1 MQAESPALTR
11 SVRLVHNRITMAL
24 LWNPESWSQ
33 RLAELEAQ
41 SGELKEAPLRRDVRS
56 LGMLLGVVLRE
67 QAGNELFAQVEALRQ
82 GTIRRRDAE
91 ARGQADE
98 AARHAAAALEMVH
111 ALPVERALLLSRA
124 FAFYFEL
131 INLAETNH
139 RKRRRVALQLSGQ
152 AGRQRGSLEGTLSEM
167 RRVGI
172 GAEEALDWLRRV
184 LVIPVFTAHPTE
196 AARRTVMFKRR
207 RIGEFLEKLDRI
219 PIPVQELAR
228 LEQLVLAE
236 ITSLWQTDEV
246 RSQRPTVYDEIKM
259 GLDYY
264 EVSIFETLPGL
275 YREISEALKAA
286 YGLEIEVHELP
297 VVLRFGSWIGGD
309 RDGNPFVTPEVTRAA
324 IQLART
330 HLLRYYRRQLDR
342 IIDLLTTSAQQRPVS
357 QALLERLHAYMAQVR
372 SPETQIFGAQF
383 EFEYY
388 RRFVLCLK
396 ARVQRTMEQTGHGRE
411 GLPAMAH
418 GAAELPDKLAAAL
431 PAYAS
436 VAEFLD
442 DLETLRASLA
452 ANQGLRIARTL
463 IDPLI
468 LEVRTFGLHLHT
480 LDIRQHARVHE
491 AALKEAISDTAAA
504 SLPAGLSTQTSSA
517 LETFRAIAEM
527 KAGCSPEAIR
537 QYVISGATN
546 VEDVLAVVRLARLGG
561 VKVEGA
567 GCLPEAGCDP
577 GLPPQRQGPV
587 AGDPGLP
594 PQRQG
599 PVAGD
604 PGFPPQRQGPVAGD
618 PGLPPQRQGPVA
630 GDPGLMPVPLFE
642 SIEDLRNAPNVCRE
656 LWARPDYRK
665 LLASWGNWQEV
676 MLGYSDSNK
685 DGGMLTSTW
694 EIFRAHRDLH
704 VAAREAGIRLRLF
717 HGRGGTVGR
726 GGGPTHR
733 AIFAQ
738 PIDSFDGQLRI
749 TEQGEVL
756 NFKYADEVLA
766 ERNLELMIAASL
778 DALARP
784 NARDP
789 EGHFTGV
796 LRREWEAALD
806 ELSNL
811 SFGFYRKHI
820 LDDPGVV
827 TYFEQ
832 STPVGE
838 LENAKIGSR
847 PARRNASL
855 RLADLRAIPWVFGW
869 TQSRLLVPAWFGVGY
884 AIERYLAE
892 SGAGS
897 GAGLALLQTMA
908 REFPLFIDLLRN
920 VEMALGKADLG
931 TARLYSSLVGDA
943 ALRERVYDLFEAE
956 FHRTVRAVLAITR
969 QTELL
974 ESNRMLAHSIRL
986 RNPYVDPMHLIQ
998 VDMLRRKRA
1007 GEDTPEVNRAIAATI
1022 SGISAG
1028 LRNTG

>member
-1 MQAESPALTR
+1 
-11 SVRLVHNRITMAL
+11 MAL

-41 SGELKEAPLRRDVRS
+41 TGDLKEAPLRRDVRS
-56 LGMLLGVVLRE
+56 LGTLLGEVLRE
-67 QAGNELFAQVEALRQ
+67 QAGKELFEQVEALRQ
-82 GTIRRRDAE
+82 GTIRRRDADLRGREEE
-91 ARGQADE
+91 AG
-98 AARHAAAALEMVH
+98 RHAGAAMQLVH
-111 ALPVERALLLSRA
+111 SLPVDRAILLTRA
-124 FAFYFEL
+124 FGFYFEL

-139 RKRRRVALQLSGQ
+139 RKRRRVALRLSGQ

-172 GAEEALDWLRRV
+172 NAREALDWLRRV
-184 LVIPVFTAHPTE
+184 LIIPVFTAHPTE

-207 RIGEFLEKLDRI
+207 RIGELLEALDRI
-219 PIPVQELAR
+219 PVPAQDMAR
-228 LEQLVLAE
+228 LEELVLAE
-236 ITSLWQTDEV
+236 ITALWQTDEV
-246 RSQRPTVYDEIKM
+246 RSRRPTVFDEVKM

-264 EVSIFETLPGL
+264 DVSIFETLPEL
-275 YREISEALKAA
+275 YREIASAFRTA
-286 YGLEIEVHELP
+286 YDLEIDPLDLP
-297 VVLRFGSWIGGD
+297 MVLRFGSWIGGD
-309 RDGNPFVTPEVTRAA
+309 RDGNPFVTPEVTRGAL
-324 IQLART
+324 QLARA
-330 HLLRYYRRQLDR
+330 HLLVYYLRRLDQ
-342 IIDLLTTSAQQRPVS
+342 IIDLLTSSAQQRPVS
-357 QALLERLHAYMAQVR
+357 AALTEKLNAYVAQVHT
-372 SPETQIFGAQF
+372 PEAQVFGAQY

-388 RRFVLCLK
+388 RRFVICLK
-396 ARVQRTMEQTGHGRE
+396 ARIQRALDRTSEM
-411 GLPAMAH
+411 
-418 GAAELPDKLAAAL
+418 LASSGGAL
-431 PAYAS
+431 PVAPYTLGRGQDQLKQVLTAYDSAQ
-436 VAEFLD
+436 EFLD
-442 DLETLRASLA
+442 DLDTLRASLA
-452 ANQGLRIARTL
+452 ENNGIRIARTL

-468 LEVRTFGLHLHT
+468 LQVRTFGMHLHT
-480 LDIRQHARVHE
+480 LDIRQHARVH
-491 AALKEAISDTAAA
+491 AAVLQEAISDTMAPVLA
-504 SLPAGLSTQTSSA
+504 SGLSAQTASA
-517 LETFRAIAEM
+517 LETFRVVAEF
-527 KAGCSPEAIR
+527 KSGGSPEAIH
-537 QYVISGATN
+537 QYVISGAAS
-546 VEDVLAVVRLARLGG
+546 VDDVLAVVRLARLGG
-561 VKVEGA
+561 VTVEGGGEDA
-567 GCLPEAGCDP
+567 G
-577 GLPPQRQGPV
+577 R
-587 AGDPGLP
+587 
-594 PQRQG
+594 
-599 PVAGD
+599 
-604 PGFPPQRQGPVAGD
+604 
-618 PGLPPQRQGPVA
+618 
-630 GDPGLMPVPLFE
+630 DPGLMPVPLFE
-642 SIEDLRNAPNVCRE
+642 SIEDLRNAAAICRE
-656 LWARPDYRK
+656 LWSRADYRR

-704 VAAREAGIRLRLF
+704 VVAHEAGIRLRIF

-796 LRREWEAALD
+796 LKPEWEAALD
-806 ELSNL
+806 ALSDF
-811 SFGFYRKHI
+811 SYAFYREHI
-820 LDDPGVV
+820 LNDPGVI

-847 PARRNASL
+847 PARRSSSPSL
-855 RLADLRAIPWVFGW
+855 SDLRAIPWVFGW

-884 AIERYLAE
+884 AIDRYLGEA
-892 SGAGS
+892 GASEGS
-897 GAGLALLQTMA
+897 NLELLQTMA
-908 REFPLFIDLLRN
+908 KEFPLFIDLLRN

-931 TARLYSSLVGDA
+931 TARLYSTLVADEK
-943 ALRERVYDLFEAE
+943 LRERIYDMFEAE
-956 FHRTVRAVLAITR
+956 FHRTVRAVLAVTR

-974 ESNRMLAHSIRL
+974 QTNQVLAHSIKL

-1022 SGISAG
+1022 NGISAG